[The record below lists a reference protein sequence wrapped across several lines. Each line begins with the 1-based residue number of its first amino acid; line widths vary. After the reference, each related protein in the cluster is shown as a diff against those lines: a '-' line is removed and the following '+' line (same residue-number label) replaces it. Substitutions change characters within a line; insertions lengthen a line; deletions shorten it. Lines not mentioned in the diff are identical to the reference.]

1 MTVFS
6 VSTGLVKQANTL
18 LINSNKL
25 KSVFYNVGKKFILTN
40 SNDLATAQELLDR
53 EFIKITIL

>member
-1 MTVFS
+1 MKVFS
-6 VSTGLVKQANTL
+6 VSVGVIKKANQV